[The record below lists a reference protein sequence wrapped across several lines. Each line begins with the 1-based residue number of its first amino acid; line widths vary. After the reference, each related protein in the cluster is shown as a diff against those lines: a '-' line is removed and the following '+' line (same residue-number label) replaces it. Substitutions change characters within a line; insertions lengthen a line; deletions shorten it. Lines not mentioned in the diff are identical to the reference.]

1 MRATAAAFCLGLWVM
16 GSLFVSVVAMQNFYT
31 VDRLLDGSSHET
43 FRSVVSDLGRSS
55 AREFLR
61 YLSSELN
68 RLFFQFWNIAQFGIG
83 GITLALT
90 WSLPGSR
97 GVRGLVM
104 GMLVVLALLTLWVTP
119 QILTVGRSLDF
130 VPRAPPP
137 PALRTFG
144 VLHATYTSLELVKCA
159 AGVVAAFWLTRL
171 RVS

>member
-1 MRATAAAFCLGLWVM
+1 MRTTAAAFCLGLWVM

-68 RLFFQFWNIAQFGIG
+68 RLFFQFWNIVQFGIG

-97 GVRGLVM
+97 GVG
-104 GMLVVLALLTLWVTP
+104 
-119 QILTVGRSLDF
+119 
-130 VPRAPPP
+130 
-137 PALRTFG
+137 
-144 VLHATYTSLELVKCA
+144 E
-159 AGVVAAFWLTRL
+159 
-171 RVS
+171 VSSWACSWCSRCSPSG